1 MKKEDNSILNRCGN
15 RRPFTTPDGYFES
28 LTGNIMASL
37 PAIPFEEPAKVTLWS
52 KAKVWVYMAAS
63 FVGLVF
69 IFNFA
74 VNTTSRNGAQ
84 VQMADSMSGTV
95 YSDEYIDSFFETA
108 NIDEY
113 TLYCS
118 LTGNGGIY

>member
-1 MKKEDNSILNRCGN
+1 MKKEESSILERCGN

-28 LTGNIMASL
+28 LTGNILASL
-37 PAIPFEEPAKVTLWS
+37 PAIPFEEPEKVTLWS
-52 KAKVWVYMAAS
+52 RAKVWVYMAAS
-63 FVGLVF
+63 FVGMLF

-74 VNTTSRNGAQ
+74 VNTSRGNDTN
-84 VQMADSMSGTV
+84 VQMTASTAGTV

-118 LTGNGGIY
+118 LTGGIY

>member
-1 MKKEDNSILNRCGN
+1 MKKEENSILKRCGN

-63 FVGLVF
+63 FVGMLF

-74 VNTTSRNGAQ
+74 VNMNRGNDTT
-84 VQMADSMSGTV
+84 VQMAATSGTV